1 MTMGPAP
8 SQPAPAEQPRT
19 RSCVSCG
26 RSIDWNANVCPYCGH
41 DFRVPVQAV
50 QPRQKSMVPVVG
62 GILIVIAGVLAL
74 AMGIMYFVLDV
85 SDIQD
90 YGVTLPPEMTA
101 EDLQDVLHVCGG
113 VLIVFAVMAFVGGV
127 FAIQRKHFALAIVGG
142 IFGLLGIGFLIGSLL
157 GLIGLI
163 LVAVGRKDFD

>member
-1 MTMGPAP
+1 MM
-8 SQPAPAEQPRT
+8 
-19 RSCVSCG
+19 
-26 RSIDWNANVCPYCGH
+26 
-41 DFRVPVQAV
+41 
-50 QPRQKSMVPVVG
+50 PVVG

-85 SDIQD
+85 SDIED

-101 EDLQDVLHVCGG
+101 EDLQDILYVCGG
-113 VLIVFAVMAFVGGV
+113 VLVVFAAIALVGGV
-127 FAIQRKHFALAIVGG
+127 FAIQRKHFALAIIGG

>member
-1 MTMGPAP
+1 
-8 SQPAPAEQPRT
+8 
-19 RSCVSCG
+19 
-26 RSIDWNANVCPYCGH
+26 VCPYCGH
-41 DFRVPVQAV
+41 DFRMPLQMV
-50 QPRQKSMVPVVG
+50 QPRPKSMMPVVG

-85 SDIQD
+85 SDIED

-101 EDLQDVLHVCGG
+101 EDLQDILYVCGG
-113 VLIVFAVMAFVGGV
+113 VLVVFAAIALVGGV
-127 FAIQRKHFALAIVGG
+127 FAIQRKHFALAIIGG